1 MTYEDIACQQVVELI
16 TELLEGELPTDDVLV
31 VERHLAL
38 CDGCSAYLQQMRET
52 IRVTGALREED
63 VPRQVMEPL
72 VEAFRSLRR

>member
-1 MTYEDIACQQVVELI
+1 MTYEDIPCRQVIELV
-16 TELLEGELPTDDVLV
+16 TELLEGELPADDVLV
-31 VERHLAL
+31 VERHLAT
-38 CDGCSAYLQQMRET
+38 CDGCGAYLEQMRET